1 MASSM
6 SKKQANKQKLSNY
19 LANMGHEFN
28 FRSGQ
33 MLWEQD
39 DLADWTMVVSLGVLK
54 LQRKWPSGT
63 QTILGLCNRG
73 MILGEEAVFS
83 NSTRNTSCTAIAHGK
98 GYRVSKQKI
107 AQALQ
112 NQDIA
117 LALLNLSSKRMESIL
132 QRMEELLDG
141 SVENR
146 LASTLLRLGNSM
158 GISDGRGIFIP
169 IRLTRGEL
177 AEFIGCRAETTTRL
191 MTKWKRDGVVDTQ
204 REGIVI
210 NDLNALNLIAQ
221 QS

>member
-1 MASSM
+1 MASSVKEI
-6 SKKQANKQKLSNY
+6 SNKKLSNY
-19 LANMGHEFN
+19 LSSLGNEFH

-33 MLWEQD
+33 VLWEQD
-39 DLADWTMVVSLGVLK
+39 DFADWTMVVSLGVLK

-73 MILGEEAVFS
+73 TILGEEAVFS
-83 NSTRNTSCTAIAHGK
+83 EKTRTTSCTAIAHGK
-98 GYRVSKQKI
+98 GIRVPKQKI

-117 LALLNLSSKRMESIL
+117 LALLNLSSRRLESML

-146 LASTLLRLGNSM
+146 LASTLLRLGNNM
-158 GISDGRGIFIP
+158 GISDGRGLFIP

-210 NDLNALNLIAQ
+210 NDLSALNLIAQ